1 MYFFSI
7 VRHVQILIVISLF
20 NSNFFKSLLVDG
32 KTISFQLYCSIK
44 GLTLGVLSGLLLI
57 LSRFNAKVTAY

>member
-7 VRHVQILIVISLF
+7 MRHVQSIKCNFIV
-20 NSNFFKSLLVDG
+20 NSNFFQSLPVDG
-32 KTISFQLYCSIK
+32 KSISFQLYCSIK
-44 GLTLGVLSGLLLI
+44 GLILDILSGLLLI